1 MAIEGDLAD
10 IGVLT
15 MVQMICMERR
25 KLALFVQRHG
35 EEAAVHFD
43 AGQVVHASLGELQGE
58 DAIYRLLTW
67 TDGTFRLTSGAAAPA
82 QTIRRDWNQLLLEG
96 MRKLDESG
104 RDRGLALT
112 RSALDV

>member
-10 IGVLT
+10 IGVPT

-25 KLALFVQRHG
+25 NLALFVQRQG

-67 TDGTFRLTSGAAAPA
+67 TDGTFQLTSGAAVPA

-96 MRKLDESG
+96 MRKLDESR